1 MAMDALSR
9 EQSWKNRRK
18 RSLYVSHVALSPILT
33 YKVEVSFYSNK
44 CLLEVE
50 EGYAGFIFYRK
61 SKASRG
67 KGDTDDEQ
75 TITPQETNGENLPV
89 ESEV

>member
-1 MAMDALSR
+1 MEALSR

-18 RSLYVSHVALSPILT
+18 RSLYVSRAALQPTVA
-33 YKVEVSFYSNK
+33 YKVEVMFYSNK
-44 CLLEVE
+44 CPLEVE

-67 KGDTDDEQ
+67 KEETGDDQ
-75 TITPQETNGENLPV
+75 TITPQEADGESLPV